1 MVMSKPQAC
10 EATMNNKT
18 MIRLILTVA
27 LGIAVGNVPSVY
39 AQSTLGGA
47 RQQQNKIGGV
57 AKPAP
62 VVGGATVH
70 AYSPPPP
77 KPPVVNLANK
87 PGAPTAGSIRPL
99 GQTAG
104 NTPPHPVFIP
114 PNKGKSNTVVIPSS
128 NLKCSGGACTSRGVK
143 P

>member
-1 MVMSKPQAC
+1 
-10 EATMNNKT
+10 MNKKT
-18 MIRLILTVA
+18 TIRLMLTAA
-27 LGIAVGNVPSVY
+27 LGLAMVNVSSAD
-39 AQSTLGGA
+39 AQTTLGGA
-47 RQQQNKIGGV
+47 RPQQNKIGGV

-77 KPPVVNLANK
+77 KPRAVVNLANK
-87 PGAPTAGSIRPL
+87 PGTPTPGSTGAVRPL

-104 NTPPHPVFIP
+104 NPPPHPVFTP
-114 PNKGKSNTVVIPSS
+114 PGKGKSNTVVGASS
-128 NLKCSGGACTSRGVK
+128 NLKCSGGSCTLHGAK

>member
-1 MVMSKPQAC
+1 
-10 EATMNNKT
+10 MNNNT
-18 MIRLILTVA
+18 MIRLLLTAV
-27 LGIAVGNVPSVY
+27 LGIAAANISQAQ

-47 RQQQNKIGGV
+47 RQPQNKIGGV

-77 KPPVVNLANK
+77 KPPGPVVNLANK
-87 PGAPTAGSIRPL
+87 PGTPTPGSTGAIRPL

-104 NTPPHPVFIP
+104 NPPRHPLFTPPS
-114 PNKGKSNTVVIPSS
+114 KGKSNTVVSSTS
-128 NLKCSGGACTSRGVK
+128 NLKCSGGACTSHGAK

>member
-1 MVMSKPQAC
+1 
-10 EATMNNKT
+10 MNNT
-18 MIRLILTVA
+18 TIRLMLTAA
-27 LGIAVGNVPSVY
+27 LGLAITNVPSVD
-39 AQSTLGGA
+39 AQTTLGGA
-47 RQQQNKIGGV
+47 RPQQNKIGGL

-70 AYSPPPP
+70 AYAPVPP
-77 KPPVVNLANK
+77 KPPVVNFANK
-87 PGAPTAGSIRPL
+87 PGTTSPGSIGAVRPL

-104 NTPPHPVFIP
+104 NPPPHPLFTP
-114 PNKGKSNTVVIPSS
+114 PNKGKSNTVVGASS

>member
-1 MVMSKPQAC
+1 MK
-10 EATMNNKT
+10 
-18 MIRLILTVA
+18 IRTFAIPFLIGA
-27 LGIAVGNVPSVY
+27 LALAVSDTGF

-47 RQQQNKIGGV
+47 RQPQNKIGGV

-70 AYSPPPP
+70 AYAPPPP
-77 KPPVVNLANK
+77 KPPGPVINLANK
-87 PGAPTAGSIRPL
+87 PGAPTPGSIGAARPL

-104 NTPPHPVFIP
+104 NTPPHPVFTP
-114 PNKGKSNTVVIPSS
+114 PNKAKTNTVVNSPS
-128 NLKCSGGACTSRGVK
+128 NLKCSGGACTSRGVR